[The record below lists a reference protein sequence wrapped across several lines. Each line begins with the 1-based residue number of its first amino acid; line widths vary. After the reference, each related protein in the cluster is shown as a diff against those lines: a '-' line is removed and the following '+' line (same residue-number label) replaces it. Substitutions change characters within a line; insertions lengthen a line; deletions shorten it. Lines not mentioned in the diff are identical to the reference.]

1 MWRGIAKVV
10 SSLRCLKS
18 CGGTNPVTGRLAGLR
33 VDAAVRF
40 GEAGMG
46 DVVRCVDLM
55 SLLQKS
61 SANDSR
67 AYP

>member
-18 CGGTNPVTGRLAGLR
+18 CGGTNLVAGRLAGLR
-33 VDAAVRF
+33 VDAAAWF

-46 DVVRCVDLM
+46 DFVRCVDLM
-55 SLLQKS
+55 SLLKKS
-61 SANDSR
+61 IANDSR